1 MLIEM
6 DDYWKILWSIE
17 QRIINNLN
25 QVISSTENL
34 NADEHM

>member
-1 MLIEM
+1 M